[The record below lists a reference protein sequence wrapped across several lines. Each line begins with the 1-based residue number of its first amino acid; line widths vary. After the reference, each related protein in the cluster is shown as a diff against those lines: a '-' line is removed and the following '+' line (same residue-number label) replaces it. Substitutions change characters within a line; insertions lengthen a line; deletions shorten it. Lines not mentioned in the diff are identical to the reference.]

1 MKVEI
6 PRKVFKWLEKQIK
19 SDKNAEFV
27 RLFLKQLEQEQ
38 NPTALKNAKKL
49 QGRYNKIGNYWR
61 WKIKNYRIIGDV
73 DSAIITI
80 HIIEITTR
88 ENAYK

>member
-6 PRKVFKWLEKQIK
+6 PKKVDKWLDKQAK
-19 SDKNAEFV
+19 GDKNIGLV
-27 RLFLKQLEQEQ
+27 RLFLKQLGQEQ

-73 DSAIITI
+73 DSATITI